1 MMNER
6 WRWVLFTVMVVGAL
20 SIGVSAH
27 CAEESWISIRY
38 QALVRGGVLMIP
50 IVLCSVLMIGF
61 AVERFIMMRPSK
73 IIPEKF
79 VMEVRSLVSKGEF
92 DKAMDLCLKHKNP
105 VSSVFIEVLKLN
117 KRPMMSNEIIRDT
130 VQDLG
135 AREIDDVALKIR
147 PLLIIGNIT
156 PLLGL
161 LGTVLGM
168 IKAFNVVASDA
179 GLGRADLLAAGISE
193 ALITTAAG
201 LVIAIPS
208 IALYNYFKGVLDGR
222 ITERMEIT
230 LRMFLE
236 DLFERRGER

>member
-1 MMNER
+1 MNKK
-6 WRWVLFTVMVVGAL
+6 WRWTVLAVLVLLPLAAA
-20 SIGVSAH
+20 VSAYG
-27 CAEESWISIRY
+27 AGESWFSIRY
-38 QALVRGGVLMIP
+38 QAIVRGGIMMVP
-50 IVLCSVLMIGF
+50 ILLCSVLMIGF
-61 AVERFIMMRPSK
+61 AVERFIMMRADK
-73 IIPEKF
+73 IVPQKF

-105 VSSVFIEVLKLN
+105 ASAVFVEALKLN
-117 KRPMMSNEIIRDT
+117 KRPSMSNELIRNT

-135 AREIDDVALKIR
+135 ARELDGVALRIR

-168 IKAFNVVASDA
+168 IKAFNVVASEA

-201 LVIAIPS
+201 LLIAIPS
-208 IALYNYFKGVLDGR
+208 LALYNYFKGILDGR
-222 ITERMEIT
+222 ISERMEIT
-230 LRMFLE
+230 LRTFLE
-236 DLFERRGER
+236 DLFERREER